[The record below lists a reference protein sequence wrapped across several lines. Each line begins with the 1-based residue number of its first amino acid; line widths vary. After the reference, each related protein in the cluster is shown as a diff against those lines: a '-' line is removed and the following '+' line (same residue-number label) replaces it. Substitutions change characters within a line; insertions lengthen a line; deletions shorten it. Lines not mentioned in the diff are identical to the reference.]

1 MRYSKETSR
10 FAFGPQAHLINIDNG
25 FVICYCGKQRWSC
38 ENRIFRKIQI
48 KRLKTITN
56 LKFRKLT
63 LFYSAEFAEDKVK
76 IAEGFVHGLS
86 NQHRTSGEWFS
97 ISVEEAIWRIDYA
110 LIFHS

>member
-1 MRYSKETSR
+1 MVSLYVIAANKDGPVKIGYSKN
-10 FAFGPQAHLINIDNG
+10 PN
-25 FVICYCGKQRWSC
+25 
-38 ENRIFRKIQI
+38 
-48 KRLKTITN
+48 KRLKQLQTSN
-56 LKFRKLT
+56 SEKLT